1 MFLDVWT
8 ELLLSCFVI
17 LVTFLLF
24 LLLLLLPL
32 SLSLSLSLLGMGACV
47 SEWCWGGCE
56 ELDEWRREGNDQ
68 HGRLHETAR
77 QTKQQN

>member
-32 SLSLSLSLLGMGACV
+32 SLSLSLS
-47 SEWCWGGCE
+47 WGWG
-56 ELDEWRREGNDQ
+56 LVYRSGVGEGV
-68 HGRLHETAR
+68 RS
-77 QTKQQN
+77 

>member
-32 SLSLSLSLLGMGACV
+32 SLSLSLSLSLGD
-47 SEWCWGGCE
+47 GGLCIGVV
-56 ELDEWRREGNDQ
+56 L
-68 HGRLHETAR
+68 GRV
-77 QTKQQN
+77 